1 MTDCNW
7 HSGPYFNYG
16 CYNKLK
22 KYYDRN
28 LDGETAE
35 KFLKEKHNIPP
46 EIEKHFTTISKFLL
60 KLGIYLVSYG
70 PWGTSKNMTCPY
82 INYLINLEIE
92 NKYGIDDKNYKYFCN
107 FADEIAKYKFGDSVY
122 TENTCSGYF
131 SYLKDNTNYPVMKAL
146 YNIYDLFTKIKEPY
160 TLTKDQKCSN
170 FRSIDLYYKEL
181 IRQNQNDLELHD
193 KLLDFRKIVL
203 NERDN
208 HKVPCGSSISY
219 IMPEQESI
227 LPKRSPANSAVEGE
241 KLLSKDPPESSAANE
256 LEPEV
261 PVSTHPPKPE
271 SRREEDI
278 SELKKQAEESLT
290 TEETSLGGH
299 SGEHVEGEH
308 VEGEQQEDTSFP
320 NGRHNEHSHL
330 REFQRKQLP
339 QAFPRNE
346 RLDEMNGHIDGINY
360 QSQDSYIPPSQQE
373 GFMDSIKGTFAGI
386 VQSVDPGP
394 VLGVSGGMGAL
405 FILFKYTP
413 FGSFFGGRR
422 RRMHQIP
429 RTFGGFPPGEFPNFH
444 EYDGGFIG
452 YAPMNINPLAE

>member
-1 MTDCNW
+1 MSECKDFKKT
-7 HSGPYFNYG
+7 YFNYR
-16 CYNKLK
+16 CYTKLK
-22 KYYDRN
+22 KYYQN
-28 LDGETAE
+28 LNETETAKE
-35 KFLKEKHNIPP
+35 FLQEHKVPL
-46 EIEKHFTTISKFLL
+46 EIEKYFMSTPKFFH
-60 KLGIYLVSYG
+60 KLGDYLASYG
-70 PWGTSKNMTCPY
+70 PYDTYKNITCLY
-82 INYLINLEIE
+82 INYLINVQIE
-92 NKYGIDDKNYKYFCN
+92 DKHGFDDIKYKYFLD
-107 FADEIAKYKFGDSVY
+107 FADGIAKKMSRALYHK
-122 TENTCSGYF
+122 NTCSGYF

-160 TLTKDQKCSN
+160 TLTEDQKCSN

-241 KLLSKDPPESSAANE
+241 KLLSKDPPKSSAANE

-299 SGEHVEGEH
+299 SGEH

-413 FGSFFGGRR
+413 VGSFFGGRR
-422 RRMHQIP
+422 RRIHQIP
-429 RTFGGFPPGEFPNFH
+429 SSFRGLSPGEFPIFQEH
-444 EYDGGFIG
+444 DVGYIG
-452 YAPMNINPLAE
+452 YGAMNTSLAE